1 MKKETWLLSLDKA
14 SKKDL
19 MGKRKMKVP
28 VDRIFFKFLWSAV
41 LLSLVAVIV
50 WQGAKVVSAK
60 IEYERGNEFY
70 KNLASKLSLANGQEG
85 LSDALYGEKNA
96 TSLPDYEAMKNGAV
110 IENNT
115 ALTYEEKRELALYNA
130 RLSVL
135 KSQNPDTMGW
145 IYIPGTNIDYPIM
158 MPPDDDSE
166 FYMDHDFSGAE
177 YSQGS
182 IFVESVCSDAI
193 LENKNTIIVGH
204 NIRLQGMMFN
214 QLAKFGEKEFFDS
227 HSEIYIY
234 TSEGKFVFKLFSFYR
249 ANYQYRFRRVHFT
262 DDADFL
268 QYITQMQQ
276 NSWFTRP
283 GVALGTSDRIIT
295 LYTCTNDNVKT
306 NRYVAVA
313 VLQECLLNP

>member
-1 MKKETWLLSLDKA
+1 MKKETWLLSLDRA

-19 MGKRKMKVP
+19 MGKRKMKLP
-28 VDRIFFKFLWSAV
+28 IDRIFFKFLWSAV
-41 LLSLVAVIV
+41 LLSLIAVIV
-50 WQGAKVVSAK
+50 WQGAKVVTAK

-70 KNLASKLSLANGQEG
+70 KDLASKLSLANGQNG
-85 LSDALYGEKNA
+85 ISDTLYGEKNVA
-96 TSLPDYEAMKNGAV
+96 SLPDYEEMKNGAV

-115 ALTYEEKRELALYNA
+115 TLTYEEKKELALYNA

-158 MPPDDDSE
+158 MPPDDDDE

-182 IFVESVCSDAI
+182 IFVESFCSDAI

-214 QLAKFGEKEFFDS
+214 QLAKFGEQEFFDD

-234 TSEGKFVFKLFSFYR
+234 TAEGKFVFKLFSFYR
-249 ANYQYRFRRVHFT
+249 ANYKYSFRRVRFT
-262 DDADFL
+262 DDADFV
-268 QYITQMQQ
+268 QYVTQMQQ
-276 NSWFTRP
+276 NSWFARP
-283 GVALGTSDRIIT
+283 GVSLGASDRIIT